1 MVRLHLVYL
10 SIALIGTFVHHVFDS
25 NVGRETQSA
34 VAKIH
39 GIAKGHHAAHNGPS
53 HPFVS
58 LGRALQRF
66 AHGDNFAGGLA
77 TSDGPGVR
85 GAHHNSL
92 KHGLSADQGFFAA
105 FQSGQKLDGDEES
118 QVVF

>member
-1 MVRLHLVYL
+1 MVRLPFVRG
-10 SIALIGTFVHHVFDS
+10 IALIGTFVHHVFDRD
-25 NVGRETQSA
+25 VGGEAQSA
-34 VAKIH
+34 VAKVH
-39 GIAKGHHAAHNGPS
+39 GIAKGHDAAHDGPR
-53 HPFVS
+53 HPFVF
-58 LGRALQRF
+58 LGGALQRF

-92 KHGLSADQGFFAA
+92 QHGLPADQGFFPA